1 MPKLTET
8 FARKVPQTKTGTDKL
23 WDSEIKGLVL
33 FVGKRS
39 KTWYFQKDVGGQ
51 TKRVLIGRYPIIS
64 AQAARQT
71 ALGYALDWGRGAGKR
86 IQIGAPSL
94 EMAMEAYLMRPKLRS
109 DTHKHGIR
117 L

>member
-8 FARKVPQTKTGTDKL
+8 LAGKISPSTQGTAKY

-39 KTWYFQKDVGGQ
+39 KTWYFQKDLGGRTQ
-51 TKRVLIGRYPIIS
+51 RIMIGRYPVIS
-64 AQAARQT
+64 AQAARRT
-71 ALGYALDWGRGAGKR
+71 ALELTLEMSRGAGKKA
-86 IQIGAPSL
+86 QMGAPTL
-94 EMAMEAYLMRPKLRS
+94 EMAMAALLS
-109 DTHKHGIR
+109 G